1 MVKAADPEA
10 MKRALFGDDDAAPDD
25 VVDEQSVADD
35 EPEADAEVE
44 DADADGDEEPEADE
58 VEASTDDE
66 ATTDDEPAWFRKY
79 VEQQEAREKEL
90 KEELAKL
97 RRADPEP
104 KVADDEPDEDLS
116 VDDRVAKLE
125 AELERRDEQARIEKL
140 RSDAKAAASK
150 YDDVEMED
158 VLRLMAYGGAE
169 TPAEAAKKIADKYE
183 AVAKARADK
192 YKQPE
197 GGVKQPRRKA
207 APKSESKSKPRTLK
221 DAKRGMAEW
230 ARKHL

>member
-1 MVKAADPEA
+1 MVKAVDPEA
-10 MKRALFGDDDAAPDD
+10 MKKALFGDDDAAPDE
-25 VVDEQSVADD
+25 VVDEQPVADD
-35 EPEADAEVE
+35 EPEADADAE
-44 DADADGDEEPEADE
+44 DTDAEDTDTSDEPEVDE
-58 VEASTDDE
+58 DEAS
-66 ATTDDEPAWFRKY
+66 AADDEPAWFRKY

-140 RSDAKAAASK
+140 RSDAKVAASK

>member
-35 EPEADAEVE
+35 EPEAD
-44 DADADGDEEPEADE
+44 E
-58 VEASTDDE
+58 VEASADDE

>member
-10 MKRALFGDDDAAPDD
+10 MKKALFGDDDDAPDE
-25 VVDEQSVADD
+25 VVDEQPVADE
-35 EPEADAEVE
+35 EPEADAEAE
-44 DADADGDEEPEADE
+44 DIADDEEPEA
-58 VEASTDDE
+58 EASTDDE
-66 ATTDDEPAWFRKY
+66 ATADDEPAWFRKY

-97 RRADPEP
+97 RRVDPEP
-104 KVADDEPDEDLS
+104 KAADDEPDEDLS

-197 GGVKQPRRKA
+197 GGVKQPKRKT
-207 APKSESKSKPRTLK
+207 APKSESRSKPRTLK
-221 DAKRGMAEW
+221 DAKRGMADW
-230 ARKHL
+230 LRQNL